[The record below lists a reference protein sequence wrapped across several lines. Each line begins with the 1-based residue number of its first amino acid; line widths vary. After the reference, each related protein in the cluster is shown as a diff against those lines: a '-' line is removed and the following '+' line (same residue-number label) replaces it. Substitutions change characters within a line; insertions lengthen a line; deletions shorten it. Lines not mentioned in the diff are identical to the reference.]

1 MPALNP
7 TRLLPL
13 LALALLPPLA
23 YGDEAARGGDDLW
36 LDPRAGTPVG
46 ARPLPTRLVCAHP
59 LRARWNGAG
68 SPDDAANF
76 TCEQDSTDP

>member
-1 MPALNP
+1 LNP

-23 YGDEAARGGDDLW
+23 RADDAARCGDDLW